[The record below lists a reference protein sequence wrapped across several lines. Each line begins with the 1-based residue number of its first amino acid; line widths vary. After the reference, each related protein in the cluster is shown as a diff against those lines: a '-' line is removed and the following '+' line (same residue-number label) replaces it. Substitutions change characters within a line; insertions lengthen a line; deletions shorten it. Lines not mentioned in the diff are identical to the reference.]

1 MIKTKGL
8 TGAEALLRVLN
19 QMGIDHIFSSP
30 GSEWSPLWE
39 SLAEPLQP
47 GESQPFYLSSRHEE
61 LTVAMASGYAK
72 ASGKLPAVLLHG
84 TVGSLHAT
92 MALRGALHEQVPMV
106 VFAGESIA
114 FGEDEG
120 PDPGEQWLRQLADVG
135 GVVPSVERCVKWS
148 TTVNS
153 KAVLPAMV
161 QRACQ
166 LAMQPPRGPVFVCI
180 PAEFLF
186 DKMTTDAPA
195 SRSFPVPATASLE
208 AIEELADTLTKAK
221 NPIIISESAG
231 ENPRAVE
238 RLVEL
243 AELLGVPVVETRFCA
258 YGNFPRSHPL
268 HGGFEPA
275 EFLQDADVVFLVSA
289 VAPWHPA
296 SMRPKEGSKVIV
308 LDENP
313 LRAQLPFWGFPV
325 DVCLTGEVESSLK
338 HLLERLRER
347 LGTDDGTRSDRSR
360 HWRDRYEKRRQKWR
374 EEVLALENDKVID
387 NRWVAHELNQVLPAD
402 AIVVDETITHRL
414 ALYRYLDRLEPGS
427 FFSGFVGGLGTGL
440 GTALGVKTAI
450 SKRPVVALIGDGTFN
465 FNPALAALGFAQ
477 EYGMP
482 ILIVL
487 FNNHGY
493 LSMKTRLS
501 RYYPEGWAMRTG
513 TVLGTSISP
522 SPDYGAIA
530 RAFGGYGEKVE
541 KPGEVRTALERG
553 FKAVAG
559 GQVALIDLWM
569 EPC

>member
-8 TGAEALLRVLN
+8 TGAETLLRVLN

-39 SLAEPLQP
+39 SLAKPPQP
-47 GESQPFYLSSRHEE
+47 GECQPAYLSSRHEE
-61 LTVAMASGYAK
+61 LSVAMASGYAK

-120 PDPGEQWLRQLADVG
+120 PDPGKQWLRQLADVG
-135 GVVPSVERCVKWS
+135 GVIPFVERCVKWS

-153 KAVLPAMV
+153 KAVLPATI

-195 SRSFPVPATASLE
+195 SRSFPVPATAGME
-208 AIEELADTLTKAK
+208 AIEDLADTLSRAK

-243 AELLGVPVVETRFCA
+243 AELLGVPVVETWFCT

-275 EFLQDADVVFLVSA
+275 AFLQDADVVLLVSA
-289 VAPWHPA
+289 VAPWHPP

-313 LRAQLPFWGFPV
+313 LRAQLPFVGFPV
-325 DVCLTGEVESSLK
+325 DVCLTGEVESSLEL
-338 HLLERLRER
+338 LLERLKKRFR
-347 LGTDDGTRSDRSR
+347 TPDKTRS
-360 HWRDRYEKRRQKWR
+360 
-374 EEVLALENDKVID
+374 
-387 NRWVAHELNQVLPAD
+387 
-402 AIVVDETITHRL
+402 
-414 ALYRYLDRLEPGS
+414 
-427 FFSGFVGGLGTGL
+427 
-440 GTALGVKTAI
+440 
-450 SKRPVVALIGDGTFN
+450 
-465 FNPALAALGFAQ
+465 
-477 EYGMP
+477 
-482 ILIVL
+482 
-487 FNNHGY
+487 
-493 LSMKTRLS
+493 
-501 RYYPEGWAMRTG
+501 
-513 TVLGTSISP
+513 
-522 SPDYGAIA
+522 A
-530 RAFGGYGEKVE
+530 RAQ
-541 KPGEVRTALERG
+541 RWHERY
-553 FKAVAG
+553 K
-559 GQVALIDLWM
+559 
-569 EPC
+569 ERK